1 MGKEESQ
8 SMKEIT
14 CQECPN
20 RCTLQVEEQNGE
32 IVVKGNRC
40 PRGARFGKAEFS
52 GDRRVVHGKVR
63 TAFAQAPSVPVC
75 TSGGI
80 PQGLVYK
87 ATLRMKR
94 LNITQPMKKGEV
106 VEANFLGAGVDL
118 LLDTDELAALPALPT
133 EQ

>member
-1 MGKEESQ
+1 
-8 SMKEIT
+8 MKEIT

-20 RCTLQVEEQNGE
+20 RCKLLVEEENGE

-40 PRGARFGKAEFS
+40 PRGARFGKAEFA

-63 TAFAQAPSVPVC
+63 TAFAGVPSVPVC

-94 LNITQPMKKGEV
+94 LQITQPMEKGQV

-118 LLDTDELAALPALPT
+118 LLDTDELAAISASET
-133 EQ
+133 QD